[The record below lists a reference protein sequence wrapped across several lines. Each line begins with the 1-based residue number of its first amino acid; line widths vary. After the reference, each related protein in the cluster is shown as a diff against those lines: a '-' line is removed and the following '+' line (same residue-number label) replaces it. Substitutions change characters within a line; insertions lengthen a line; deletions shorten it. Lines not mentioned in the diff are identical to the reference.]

1 MVQSE
6 TFAILIDQILCNLR
20 TCNTLRPS
28 QLFFEKHH
36 GAEDDTDKLE
46 EEFDNDFHTRF

>member
-6 TFAILIDQILCNLR
+6 TFAILMYQILRNLR
-20 TCNTLRPS
+20 PDDALRAS

-36 GAEDDTDKLE
+36 GAEDDADKLE
-46 EEFDNDFHTRF
+46 EGFDNDFHA

>member
-6 TFAILIDQILCNLR
+6 TFAILIYQILRNLS

-36 GAEDDTDKLE
+36 GAEDDADKLE
-46 EEFDNDFHTRF
+46 EGFDNDFHT